1 MLQDDKL
8 SVPARKRAR
17 VVPEELTD
25 DGCHPK
31 TRLADMLVSL
41 IVNDNLS
48 FRFVQSADLHRLL
61 AYVATF
67 HEPPRLPCAKTIANH
82 AKSMASH
89 IRTADAEEM
98 TSLPVSIPTLRWMAH
113 QDRLRSCGHRSSRTH
128 ISTSP
133 HPIPRQ
139 MRSTGAAKQAV
150 GEGVWLVSQAFS
162 TLRCAT

>member
-8 SVPARKRAR
+8 DVPARKRAR

-61 AYVATF
+61 AYEATF
-67 HEPPRLPCAKTIANH
+67 HKPPCLPCAKTIANH

-89 IRTADAEEM
+89 
-98 TSLPVSIPTLRWMAH
+98 P
-113 QDRLRSCGHRSSRTH
+113 HR
-128 ISTSP
+128 
-133 HPIPRQ
+133 
-139 MRSTGAAKQAV
+139 G
-150 GEGVWLVSQAFS
+150 
-162 TLRCAT
+162 C